1 MKTRYLYILSAL
13 LLTACAQELPEEPI
27 TQQEPETQE
36 LIPDGFQR
44 MTFAAEAEETA
55 TKTTLG
61 TDFSIH
67 WSSSD
72 AISLFATTG
81 AAGERFSVATTTDE
95 GRKAT
100 FSGLSPETSNG
111 YYYAVYPYSADARL
125 VATSGTV
132 QAALPTVQTGVQDSF
147 AANASLAVACVNTE
161 AADAESILRFRN
173 VGALLSFTVPG
184 NYLNKV
190 RIASRDGSV
199 AMTGPA
205 NIRYNDGEPVVSPTT
220 ASKNYV
226 EVTFPQGTIGKVFYA
241 VVYPGN
247 YSQGFELTFFNS
259 GNSYNRYTSTKPL
272 NLKRNANVRLASKN
286 WGTND
291 DRASSE
297 SGTELIAPTISSG
310 GQASATSATI
320 TFSCGSGKR
329 DTYKFYLRDASSM
342 GEGTLVDSNHTGSG
356 QYGSYSYTFNGLTT
370 GGCYDLGVSAACVD
384 ESGYGDSPITWL
396 EDVAINAE
404 VSSLS
409 VTVTST
415 AENYYD
421 FIVNYK
427 IEGLTSTGSEHGVL
441 FSYTNPMP
449 TCGNST
455 ANKLPGPVFTSTGT
469 VTATQC
475 IPNSVL
481 RPGEKCYVRA
491 YCFAEDA
498 GNYVYSPIQELTLPE
513 QPGGFSITTSAK
525 TSPNS
530 AVTIRSF
537 TAGGSYK
544 GYYAAADVSSS
555 SSVRLGVNNAPMG
568 SSSAISMSSQLSSSG
583 ALVLLNGQI
592 FGTQGNIGLAYVN
605 GNLRYNNSSSD
616 GISACRGYSNSYTT
630 TWQPVTRAILGVD
643 ASGNPGAYWCSL
655 IDNTPYFFNRPI
667 PAGTAGSLVYPQ
679 VTAGNAVP
687 GPKQSWSPAW
697 ALSTG
702 PMLLYAGNVCVSED
716 KISNGVY
723 YTNYEL
729 WETSSGNIYGSSRS
743 RSAIGYNSSDGKFY
757 LVVVT
762 SNVTMTQLARIMK
775 GIGCDY
781 AMNLDGGQSAQMYVK
796 GTGELTGNSR
806 AVKSTI
812 GFFAR

>member
-1 MKTRYLYILSAL
+1 MLAACTRE
-13 LLTACAQELPEEPI
+13 TLPEEPVD
-27 TQQEPETQE
+27 TPEQAAV
-36 LIPDGFQR
+36 IPDGYR
-44 MTFAAEAEETA
+44 EMSFAAESEGAT

-61 TDFSIH
+61 TDFTIR

-81 AAGERFSVATTTDE
+81 AAGESFTVASTSDE

-100 FSGLSPETSNG
+100 FTGLSPETSNG

-132 QAALPTVQTGVQDSF
+132 QATLPTVQTGVEGSF
-147 AANASLAVACVNTE
+147 ADGASLGIACVD
-161 AADAESILRFRN
+161 ADAQDAESILRFRN

-226 EVTFPQGTIGKVFYA
+226 EVSFPQGTIGKVFYA

-259 GNSYNRYTSTKPL
+259 GNSYNRYTSTKAL

-310 GQASATSATI
+310 GQATSTSAKI

-329 DTYKFYLRDASSM
+329 DTYKFYLRDAASM
-342 GEGTLVDSNHTGSG
+342 GEGTEVGSLNTGSG
-356 QYGSYSYTFNGLTT
+356 QYGAYSYTFTGLTT
-370 GGCYDLGVSAACVD
+370 GGCYDLGVGAACVG
-384 ESGYGDSPITWL
+384 ETGYGDSPITWM
-396 EDVAINAE
+396 EDVSINAV
-404 VSSLS
+404 VSSLKVS
-409 VTVTST
+409 VTST

-441 FSYTNPMP
+441 FSYTNPAP

-498 GNYVYSPIQELTLPE
+498 GNYVYSAIQELTLPA
-513 QPGGFSITTSAK
+513 QPEGFSITTSAK
-525 TSPNS
+525 TSPSS

-544 GYYAAADVSSS
+544 GFYAAADVSSS
-555 SSVRLGVNNAPMG
+555 SSVRLGVNNASMG
-568 SSSAISMSSQLSSSG
+568 TTSALPMSSQVSSSG
-583 ALVLLNGQI
+583 ALVLVNGQI
-592 FGTQGNIGLAYVN
+592 FGTQGNIGLAYQN

-630 TWQPVTRAILGVD
+630 AWQPVTRAILGVD
-643 ASGNPGAYWCSL
+643 ASGTPGAYWCSL
-655 IDNTPYFFNRPI
+655 IEGTPYFFNRPI
-667 PAGTAGSLVYPQ
+667 PAGTAAPLVYPQ

-687 GPKQSWSPAW
+687 GPKQNWIPAW

-702 PMLLYAGNVCVSED
+702 PMLLYDGKVCVSED
-716 KISNGVY
+716 KITTGVY

-729 WETSSGNIYGSSRS
+729 WETTSGNIYGSSRS
-743 RSAIGYNSSDGKFY
+743 RTAIGYNSSDGQFY

-762 SNVTMTQLARIMK
+762 SSVTMTQLARIMK

-781 AMNLDGGQSAQMYVK
+781 AMNLDGGQSSQMYIK
-796 GTGELTGNSR
+796 DSGELTGNSR